1 MPKIKTHKSTS
12 KRFTITK
19 TKKIQHRKPGQD
31 HFNAR
36 DNGQASRAKRRDQV
50 ASTAFER
57 TIHAVMPYN

>member
-19 TKKIQHRKPGQD
+19 TKKIQHRTPGQD

-36 DNGQASRAKRRDQV
+36 DTGEAKRSKRNDQV
-50 ASTAFER
+50 ASTAYER
-57 TIHAVMPYN
+57 TIRTVMPYN

>member
-19 TKKIQHRKPGQD
+19 TKKVIHRNPGQD

-36 DNGQASRAKRRDQV
+36 ETGASKRAKRRDLT

-57 TIHAVMPYN
+57 TVKVVMPYN

>member
-19 TKKIQHRKPGQD
+19 TKKIIHRNPGQD

-36 DNGQASRAKRRDQV
+36 ETGQAKREKRRDIT

-57 TIHAVMPYN
+57 TIRTVMPYN